1 MSGGFRVQIKPGS
14 IKLKTD
20 ADGKTKFIPAV
31 AYTSVSDKLN
41 RGTKRKIVKGKR
53 V

>member
-1 MSGGFRVQIKPGS
+1 MKLTGIRVGKG
-14 IKLKTD
+14 KVK
-20 ADGKTKFIPAV
+20 DGKFIPAV